1 MNSLNLF
8 RIPVVNLSI
17 KQCPKYKSTNSK
29 DLKDIKIKMKTP
41 IGNVK
46 LFN

>member
-1 MNSLNLF
+1 MNSLNVF
-8 RIPVVNLSI
+8 RTPVVYLSI

-29 DLKDIKIKMKTP
+29 KEDLKDIKIKMKTP

-46 LFN
+46 